1 MKNTYV
7 IVYCEELRDQ
17 YECDANRTPIL
28 VLEDVDEDCID
39 LVKFHKYGYEIYI
52 ADTNGNLK
60 KIQEY
65 EDYGWTEEDDD

>member
-17 YECDANRTPIL
+17 YECDANRIPIL

-39 LVKFHKYGYEIYI
+39 LVKFHK
-52 ADTNGNLK
+52 
-60 KIQEY
+60 
-65 EDYGWTEEDDD
+65 